1 MYYAHTQEDCERIGF
16 STKALVDEVRRPPAS
31 RKLPSER
38 ICVAE
43 AEMLFQEWAAS
54 PNFKP

>member
-1 MYYAHTQEDCERIGF
+1 MYYAHTQHDCERIGF
-16 STKALVDEVRRPPAS
+16 STKALVNEIKRPLAS

-43 AEMLFQEWAAS
+43 AEMLFQEWAAL
-54 PNFKP
+54 PNFEP

>member
-1 MYYAHTQEDCERIGF
+1 
-16 STKALVDEVRRPPAS
+16 LVNEIKRPLAS

-54 PNFKP
+54 PNFEP

>member
-1 MYYAHTQEDCERIGF
+1 MYYAHTQHDCERIGF
-16 STKALVDEVRRPPAS
+16 STKALVNEIKRPLAS

-54 PNFKP
+54 PNFEP